1 MIEAEIDP
9 RDLLEFNL
17 DMDALKAAELL
28 KGELGPFAKSV
39 GVFAGKYAPPVPEST
54 YVRTGHLDRNWYYK
68 LLDRLSVE
76 VGNLAFYAGYVHGDI
91 EGYDLQVPWHGEHGW
106 RRLKEEGEKSL
117 KAFMRKL
124 EEKIERI
131 WK

>member
-9 RDLLEFNL
+9 HDLLEFNL
-17 DMDALKAAELL
+17 DMDRLKTAELL
-28 KGELGPFAKSV
+28 EGELGPFAKSV
-39 GVFAGKYAPPVPEST
+39 GMFAGKYPPPVPEST
-54 YVRTGHLDRNWYYK
+54 YVRTGHLSESWYWR
-68 LLDRLSVE
+68 LLSPVSVE

-117 KAFMRKL
+117 VAFIRRMQ
-124 EEKIERI
+124 EKIERI